1 MKPENED
8 REVPTISS
16 ELRWDQ
22 VHLPPSISEKDIDG
36 IILSLLEPEWRKV
49 ALIVGRVLTRCQE
62 LGLPISDEIIAARLQ
77 ALVDDHSIEGIGD
90 LRMWRFS
97 EVRLKD

>member
-1 MKPENED
+1 VE
-8 REVPTISS
+8 REIPTIVS

-22 VHLPPSISEKDIDG
+22 VRLEPPLSEKDVDD
-36 IILSLLEPEWRKV
+36 IIFPFLTPHWRKV
-49 ALIVGRVLTRCQE
+49 AMVIAHALVRIREQS
-62 LGLPISDEIIAARLQ
+62 LPLSDEIIAARIEK
-77 ALVDDHSIEGIGD
+77 LVESDRLEGNGD